1 MEPAC
6 RRAAGGLLAL
16 HCVDLSFDL
25 SRRRRRITRS
35 WSLATGTELAWPG
48 MHPPLVAPGTG
59 PLRGTLPGDAGHLG
73 RVRSTLPSPA
83 WCPSLSGAWH
93 PDRAFGRLG
102 RGPLPL
108 VCGSC
113 APDGAPHSMQERRKQ
128 GSCPPALKRGA
139 THHPTPHSPTGTAL
153 HCYSCQDQGNN
164 EGTIKREVQTMR
176 IGDAVFCG
184 APGEYFV
191 EWGFEIKKWSP
202 FKYTFIA
209 ELCDDAVGYIPTYEA
224 FMRGGYEATPVVSVR
239 STPALGQMIADANFR
254 NLRKL

>member
-139 THHPTPHSPTGTAL
+139 THHPTPQSPTGTAL

-164 EGTIKREVQTMR
+164 EGCQRVQNCRTSA
-176 IGDAVFCG
+176 G
-184 APGEYFV
+184 P
-191 EWGFEIKKWSP
+191 S
-202 FKYTFIA
+202 
-209 ELCDDAVGYIPTYEA
+209 
-224 FMRGGYEATPVVSVR
+224 VSVNGR
-239 STPALGQMIADANFR
+239 CIPGLSASCPAPRAVPWPR
-254 NLRKL
+254 NQVVFFSEGECDSEFINIL